1 MFADYRVPQSLQY
14 FGALKYSDVSSPP
27 LVDTFICVIV
37 GFLMLFQELL
47 SELRKNEV
55 MASGCQFEVEIRGC
69 SIRAV
74 DLVVKKIKT
83 MDADCKVNAVL
94 VDYFLWGFRRELAE
108 EMKKFPF
115 HKTRSVFY

>member
-1 MFADYRVPQSLQY
+1 M
-14 FGALKYSDVSSPP
+14 
-27 LVDTFICVIV
+27 
-37 GFLMLFQELL
+37 

-55 MASGCQFEVEIRGC
+55 MASGCQIEAEIRGC

-74 DLVVKKIKT
+74 DLVVDKVKM